1 MAIIWFLIIAY
12 IIYIAYKSNNKVEQT
27 NKNINDITRAR
38 PTNSNNSYY
47 TSDKVNSY
55 RKMNQDHVAHE
66 DIKDITDSI
75 GYKRCPNCEATV
87 SKKSD
92 TCFMCDYEFNDSSK

>member
-1 MAIIWFLIIAY
+1 
-12 IIYIAYKSNNKVEQT
+12 
-27 NKNINDITRAR
+27 
-38 PTNSNNSYY
+38 
-47 TSDKVNSY
+47 
-55 RKMNQDHVAHE
+55 MNQDHVAHE